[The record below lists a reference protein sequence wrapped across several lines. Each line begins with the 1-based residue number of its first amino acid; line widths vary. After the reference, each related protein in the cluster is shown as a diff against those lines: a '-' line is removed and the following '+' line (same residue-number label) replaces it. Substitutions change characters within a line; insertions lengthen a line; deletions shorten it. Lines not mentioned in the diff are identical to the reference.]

1 MLKFTELRQ
10 LWTRGALF
18 TGLGGPC
25 ATGAEAKTIGFA
37 PGGVGGSEKEDYMDI
52 VKSIIVAVVE
62 TVGFIIAVIGIT
74 IFGIAFS

>member
-1 MLKFTELRQ
+1 MN
-10 LWTRGALF
+10 
-18 TGLGGPC
+18 
-25 ATGAEAKTIGFA
+25 
-37 PGGVGGSEKEDYMDI
+37 V